1 MRGTLTTR
9 RPWASAHAPEPP
21 TRQQLRLRLGRAV
34 AVFEL
39 VDRYALERGTVGP
52 HPQALGRVRFFAT
65 ALRDGRR
72 REPLEPPLEL
82 LTRRNPSGFFLFFGQ
97 VRTADGVRT
106 LEPGVYSV
114 AVRADSYQGMRRARV
129 PLPPSDRT
137 PLGRYRFRLRPGYL
151 YPFPDG
157 SSQPGLTA
165 PTLLRGEVL
174 TPDGR
179 GVANARVYAWR
190 PVPGRRPRRA
200 ALFAYR
206 TDASG
211 QWVLVF
217 PDDFPRSE
225 VRVRVRAPGQPT
237 VSVPTEILPGR
248 TNSLR
253 QTSFTGAVLYQS
265 GVPVEGGRVQV
276 EGFPG
281 RGVTDADGRW
291 SYTFPLDTTEMPV
304 AVRVTHP
311 PGAQPPERVVDV
323 APRSTVHV
331 PVFEAPNPPA
341 PIPTIKENRHA

>member
-1 MRGTLTTR
+1 MRPTLATR
-9 RPWASAHAPEPP
+9 TATAQAPASS
-21 TRQQLRLRLGRAV
+21 TRQELRLRLGRAV

-39 VDRYALERGTVGP
+39 VDRYALERGTAGP
-52 HPQALGRVRFFAT
+52 HPQALGRVRFFAY
-65 ALRDGRR
+65 ARRDGRR

-82 LTRRNPSGFFLFFGQ
+82 MTRRNPSGFFLFFGQ
-97 VRTADGVRT
+97 VLTPDGVRT
-106 LEPGVYSV
+106 LEPAVYSV
-114 AVRADSYQGMRRARV
+114 AVRSEYYQGTGRARV

-157 SSQPGLTA
+157 SSQPGLEA

-179 GVANARVYAWR
+179 GVANARIYAWR
-190 PVPGRRPRRA
+190 PVPGGRSVRA

-217 PDDFPRSE
+217 PDELPRGE

-237 VSVPTEILPGR
+237 VSVLTEILPGR

-253 QTSFTGAVLYQS
+253 QTSLTGAVLYES
-265 GVPVEGGRVQV
+265 GVPVEDGRIQV

-281 RGVTDADGRW
+281 RGITDAGGRW
-291 SYTFPLDTTEMPV
+291 SYTFPLDMIKARVT
-304 AVRVTHP
+304 VRVTHP
-311 PGAQPPERVVDV
+311 QGAQPPERSVEVI
-323 APRSTVHV
+323 PRSTVHV